1 MMIRID
7 YQSSIFG
14 EHDGDGDYE
23 HNGNYDNDDQDR
35 DGDYEDD
42 ENYDEDDQDIDG
54 YNDKA

>member
-1 MMIRID
+1 MMMAIM
-7 YQSSIFG
+7 SN
-14 EHDGDGDYE
+14 E

-42 ENYDEDDQDIDG
+42 ENYDDDDQDADG